1 MFQLTFD
8 QLYDVALAASW
19 ETIQMVIAAGLF
31 TLLLGLP
38 LAILLVATGPGDV
51 LAAPRLHRVLATLI
65 NAFRSTPFIILLVAL
80 IPVTRFLVGTSI
92 GLWAAVVPITVSST
106 PFFARIVEV
115 GLREIDHGLIE
126 AAEAMGARRWQIIWH
141 VILPEGLSAII
152 GGFTVTLVSVTGMSA
167 MAGVVGGGGLGDVA
181 IRYGYQ
187 RFDTTVMASVI
198 IILIVMVSLI
208 QLSGDRLSRKF
219 NYRK

>member
-8 QLYDVALAASW
+8 ELYQIALDASW
-19 ETIQMVIAAGLF
+19 ETIQMVIASGIF

-38 LAILLVATGPGDV
+38 LAILLAATGPGDV

-92 GLWAAVVPITVSST
+92 GLWAAVVPITVSAT

-115 GLREIDHGLIE
+115 GLREIDRGLIE

-141 VILPEGLSAII
+141 VILPEGLSTII
-152 GGFTVTLVSVTGMSA
+152 GAFTVALVSITGMSA

-187 RFDTTVMASVI
+187 RFDTTVMACVI
-198 IILIVMVSLI
+198 IILILMVSLI

-219 NYRK
+219 NFKK